1 MSIIKVWILERRET
15 MNESRNMAIKNG
27 LTEKM
32 MTDYN
37 RFIDK
42 RRCAYI

>member
-1 MSIIKVWILERRET
+1 MPPIKVWIQERRDT
-15 MNESRNMAIKNG
+15 LYESRIKAIKNG